1 MRRLL
6 YYFLLVLL
14 AASCASIGRPDGGPR
29 DETPPVFVSSTPAP
43 GAVDVTP
50 HRMIVNFNENI
61 QLEDAFN
68 KVVSSPPSK
77 NVPTVRANGRRMT
90 VEFRD
95 SLLPN
100 TTYTI
105 DFADA
110 IKDLNEGNILDGFAL
125 DFSTGPTLDSLRI
138 SGIVLDAQTLEPQQG
153 MLVGVHTETD
163 SVDSALM
170 SRPFERIARTNQYG
184 QFTVRGLAPGRYRV
198 YALDDVNRD
207 YMWDRSEVVGFYP
220 VSVSPSVEEIAV
232 SDTLYASTGEDS
244 VAVRGGVHFLP
255 DDILLSTFS
264 LGYSP
269 QYVKDYKRPERRR
282 VNINFA
288 AAADSLARLAIVDG
302 VPDSLRGL
310 EWPAW
315 ALMHPNATRDTL
327 DFWVTDPAVMAA
339 DSLRLALSY
348 MKEDSARNMV
358 WTTDTLR
365 FFFREPRDTKKP
377 VKDAEADT
385 IPPVHDALGV
395 RPSSGSVQEL
405 HLPFAFEVSEPLATI
420 DSAAVR
426 IEIQRD
432 TLWMPVA
439 DGRTLSP
446 DTVNP
451 LLARVFDI
459 KWEPGARYRFNV
471 DSAAM
476 VSVYGEHNKAM
487 TSEFTVKNKDDYST
501 LVFRLDG
508 LDDLPAVVELLSTSD
523 QPVYRTAVPA
533 GGRDATFTFLA
544 PGTYYA
550 RLYID
555 ENANGRWDTGNP
567 ETQLQPEET
576 FYYPKKIE
584 LKKNWDIDQN
594 WDIAA
599 EPLDSQKPRAIK
611 KNKPKLKRGERE
623 PIDED
628 DDGFGYEQE
637 NYNPFGGSG
646 SRNSN
651 RGGGNRRPSGG
662 GFRNSNT
669 SGLRR

>member
-6 YYFLLVLL
+6 YYFLLALV

-43 GAVDVTP
+43 GSVDVSP
-50 HRMIVNFNENI
+50 RRMTVTFNENI

-77 NVPTVRANGRRMT
+77 NVPTVRANGHRMT

-95 SLLPN
+95 TLLPN

-153 MLVGVHTETD
+153 MLVGVHSETD

-184 QFTVRGLAPGRYRV
+184 QFTVRGLAPGNYRV

-207 YMWDRSEVVGFYP
+207 YMWDRSEIVAFYP
-220 VSVSPSVEEIAV
+220 FTVSPSVEDIAV
-232 SDTLYASTGEDS
+232 SDTLYASSGEDS
-244 VAVRGGVHFLP
+244 VAVRSGVHFLP
-255 DDILLSTFS
+255 DDILLSSFNV
-264 LGYSP
+264 GYTA
-269 QYVKDYKRPERRR
+269 QYVKDYKRPERRKL
-282 VNINFA
+282 NINFA
-288 AAADSLARLAIVDG
+288 APSDSLARLSIVDG

-310 EWPAW
+310 QWPAW
-315 ALMHPNATRDTL
+315 SLMHPNATRDTL
-327 DFWVTDPAVMAA
+327 DFWVTDPAVIAS

-365 FFFREPRDTKKP
+365 FFFREPRAAKKP
-377 VKDAEADT
+377 APSEAHT
-385 IPPVHDALGV
+385 LPPVHDALSV
-395 RPSSGSVQEL
+395 RPTGSSVQEL
-405 HLPFAFEVSEPLATI
+405 HMPFAFELSEPPASI

-426 IEIQRD
+426 LEIQRD
-432 TLWMPVA
+432 TLWLPVT
-439 DGRTLSP
+439 DGRTMRP
-446 DTVNP
+446 DSLRP
-451 LLARVFDI
+451 LLSRVFDI
-459 KWEPGARYRFNV
+459 SWEPGARYRFSV
-471 DSAAM
+471 DSAAIT
-476 VSVYGEHNKAM
+476 SVYGEHNKAV
-487 TSEFTVKNKDDYST
+487 TSEFSVKNKDDYST
-501 LVFRLDG
+501 LEFRLDG
-508 LDDLPAVVELLSTSD
+508 LDGLPAVVELLSSSD
-523 QPVYRTAVPA
+523 QPVYRSTVPA
-533 GGRDATFTFLA
+533 GERSATFTFLA

-550 RLYID
+550 RLFLD
-555 ENANGRWDTGNP
+555 ENANGRWDPGNP
-567 ETQLQPEET
+567 ETKLQPEET
-576 FYYPKKIE
+576 FYFPKKID
-584 LKKNWDIDQN
+584 LKKNWDVEQS

-599 EPLDSQKPRAIK
+599 EPLDAQKPRAIK
-611 KNKPKLKRGERE
+611 KNKPKLKRGEQE
-623 PIDED
+623 PRD
-628 DDGFGYEQE
+628 DDADGFDNEQE

-646 SRNSN
+646 YRNSN
-651 RGGGNRRPSGG
+651 SGGNRRTGG
-662 GFRNSNT
+662 GFRNAGT
-669 SGLRR
+669 TPGIRR